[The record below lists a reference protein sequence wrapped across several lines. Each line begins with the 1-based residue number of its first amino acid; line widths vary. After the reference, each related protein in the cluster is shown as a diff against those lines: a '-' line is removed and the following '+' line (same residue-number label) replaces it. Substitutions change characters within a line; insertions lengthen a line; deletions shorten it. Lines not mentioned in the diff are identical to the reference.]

1 MSIYRY
7 PVVFS
12 NGWLLAEIRKAMLS
26 SCPNPPSMKSLIDRQ
41 REDDVQHE
49 ESDADKLLKKLSSW
63 RTSLISSKSES

>member
-1 MSIYRY
+1 
-7 PVVFS
+7 
-12 NGWLLAEIRKAMLS
+12 
-26 SCPNPPSMKSLIDRQ
+26 MKSLIDRQ